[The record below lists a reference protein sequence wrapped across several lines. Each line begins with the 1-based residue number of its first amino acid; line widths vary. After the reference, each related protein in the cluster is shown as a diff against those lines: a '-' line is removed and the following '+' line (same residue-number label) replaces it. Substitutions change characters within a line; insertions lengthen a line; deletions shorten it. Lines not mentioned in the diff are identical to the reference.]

1 MTEFSNTLGIPLN
14 CILPVK
20 NYSEE
25 TDVDND
31 VDCLILEAVKM
42 MINLGDD
49 FINEM

>member
-1 MTEFSNTLGIPLN
+1 MTDFSTTLGIPLN

-25 TDVDND
+25 TEVDND
-31 VDCLILEAVKM
+31 VDCLTLSALKL

-49 FINEM
+49 FINDM